1 MRLKTQ
7 AVSAYRQQSAVFHH
21 SVDVAYQRPFGLI
34 LLIKLHIIPTLEHLH
49 VHSENLLTSTL
60 TVISRGNG
68 LEAIPTRMRG
78 NVSKLF
84 RCSLNFS
91 FLQNSP
97 KSSMFN
103 KRNSSQITGTYH
115 LCLSSPGLSKKKKK
129 LGSWGKIIPRKTGRV
144 SVLLQSNSS
153 AQTRVLFS
161 DLAGCKNFNKE
172 INLKMCSKF
181 PL

>member
-103 KRNSSQITGTYH
+103 KRNSSQMTGTHH
-115 LCLSSPGLSKKKKK
+115 LCLKNNSKENRSSIS
-129 LGSWGKIIPRKTGRV
+129 
-144 SVLLQSNSS
+144 
-153 AQTRVLFS
+153 
-161 DLAGCKNFNKE
+161 
-172 INLKMCSKF
+172 
-181 PL
+181 PLTVKQLCPDQGPVFWPCWM

>member
-49 VHSENLLTSTL
+49 VHSENVLTSTL

-103 KRNSSQITGTYH
+103 ERNPSQITGTHH
-115 LCLSSPGLSKKKKK
+115 LCLKNNSKKN
-129 LGSWGKIIPRKTGRV
+129 R
-144 SVLLQSNSS
+144 SS
-153 AQTRVLFS
+153 ISPLTVKQLRPDQGPVFS
-161 DLAGCKNFNKE
+161 PCW
-172 INLKMCSKF
+172 M
-181 PL
+181 

>member
-1 MRLKTQ
+1 MRLKTHT
-7 AVSAYRQQSAVFHH
+7 VSAYRQQSAVFHH

-68 LEAIPTRMRG
+68 LDAIPTSMRG

-103 KRNSSQITGTYH
+103 KRNSSQITGIHH
-115 LCLSSPGLSKKKKK
+115 LCLSSPGLSKKNV
-129 LGSWGKIIPRKTGRV
+129 GVVGKIIPWKTGRV
-144 SVLLQSNSS
+144 SALLQSNSS

>member
-49 VHSENLLTSTL
+49 VHSENVLTSTL

-103 KRNSSQITGTYH
+103 ERNPSQITGTHH
-115 LCLSSPGLSKKKKK
+115 LCLSSPGLSKKKKVGVVGK
-129 LGSWGKIIPRKTGRV
+129 NNSKKNGSSISPLTVKQLRPDQGPV
-144 SVLLQSNSS
+144 
-153 AQTRVLFS
+153 FS
-161 DLAGCKNFNKE
+161 PCW
-172 INLKMCSKF
+172 M
-181 PL
+181 

>member
-7 AVSAYRQQSAVFHH
+7 VVSAYRQQSAVFHR

-103 KRNSSQITGTYH
+103 KWSPSQITGTH
-115 LCLSSPGLSKKKKK
+115 HPCLSSPGL
-129 LGSWGKIIPRKTGRV
+129 WGKIIPRKTGRV

-172 INLKMCSKF
+172 IDLKMCSKF